1 MLFHNTVDQFFI
13 PVIEVGVAPLLRSA
27 FFFFF
32 LCFFAFTKTRYV
44 CLQHFKFKPVVFLL
58 ALVKVGLPRQSCYI
72 SFKFAPT
79 AA

>member
-13 PVIEVGVAPLLRSA
+13 PVIEVGVAPLLRA
-27 FFFFF
+27 FFSLFSLFFILLKHSMF
-32 LCFFAFTKTRYV
+32 VYSILNLNQWGFF
-44 CLQHFKFKPVVFLL
+44 L